1 MARNTR
7 KKRIIIK
14 DSKKF
19 KKSVFILLF
28 IIILCILIYNSKT
41 IINLIKNNSNNV
53 SIPVSKEDS
62 TTLDN
67 QNINTKKEQK
77 DITFNMS
84 VIGDIMCHNTQYT
97 DAYNSNTD
105 TYDFSYVFKDIKAKI
120 KTADIAVGN
129 LETTFAGKSVGYSSY
144 PTFNTPESLADN
156 LKDLGLDVL
165 TTANNHSLDKGYKGI
180 ESTIDYLDKADISHT
195 GTFKSEE
202 DQNKILIKNVKD
214 VKIAFLSY
222 TYGTNGIKVPTG
234 KDYCIN
240 LIDKDLIKKQLELAK
255 AENPDII
262 CVSMHWGIE
271 YQTKQNKE
279 QEALA
284 DFLFENGVNIILGSH
299 PHVLQPME
307 KRTITLE
314 DGSTKDGFVIY
325 SLGNF
330 MSGQVKEN
338 TKNSIIL
345 DLKITKKA
353 QDGKISIDSVNYTP
367 IYMYKSTAKTKAY
380 KILDIENSI
389 SKYDLDQD
397 TSIGQKTYNTL
408 QTELTKIKN
417 TMGEPIK

>member
-7 KKRIIIK
+7 KKRIVIK
-14 DSKKF
+14 DSEKF
-19 KKSVFILLF
+19 KKSVFILLL

-53 SIPVSKEDS
+53 SIPVSEEG
-62 TTLDN
+62 TTVLDN
-67 QNINTKKEQK
+67 QNINNKKEQS

-97 DAYNSNTD
+97 DAYNSNTG
-105 TYDFSYVFKDIKAKI
+105 TYDFSYVFKDIKTKI

-240 LIDKDLIKKQLELAK
+240 LIDKELIKKQLELAK
-255 AENPDII
+255 AKNPDII

-284 DFLFENGVNIILGSH
+284 DFLFENGVDIILGSH

-307 KRTITLE
+307 KRTVTLE
-314 DGSTKDGFVIY
+314 DGLKKDGFVIY

-380 KILDIENSI
+380 KILDIESSI
-389 SKYDLDQD
+389 SKYDTEKD

>member
-284 DFLFENGVNIILGSH
+284 DFLFENGVDIILGSH